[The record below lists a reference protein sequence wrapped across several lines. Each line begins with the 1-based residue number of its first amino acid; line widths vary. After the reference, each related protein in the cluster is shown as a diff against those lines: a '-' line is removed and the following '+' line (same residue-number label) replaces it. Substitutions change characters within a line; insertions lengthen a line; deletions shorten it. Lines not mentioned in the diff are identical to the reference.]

1 MLTLDTKSGPI
12 WDHFFSVAPLV
23 VIGTRSPA
31 GEPDLAPKH
40 MAGPAS
46 WDNYFAFVCAASHKT
61 LSNCLERG
69 SFSVSYPRPDQ
80 VLLAALAASPRAGEC
95 PKSDILSNLPLILD
109 PDCDPVLRDASLQ
122 LHCKLHNHL
131 AIGPNVLIIG
141 QVVSAAVHPE
151 ALRRSDED
159 DHDRIRQF
167 PLLAYVSPGRYAVI
181 EESQAFPFP
190 RDYSR

>member
-1 MLTLDTKSGPI
+1 VLDLDTTAGPI

-23 VIGTRSPA
+23 VIGTRSPS

-61 LSNCLERG
+61 LGNCLQSG

-80 VLLAALAASPRAGEC
+80 VLLAALAASPRSAEC
-95 PKSDILSNLPLILD
+95 SKSDILSRLPVREGQDGD
-109 PDCDPVLRDASLQ
+109 PLLLDASLH
-122 LHCKLHNHL
+122 LHCKLHKHL
-131 AIGPNVLIIG
+131 EVGPNVLVIG
-141 QVVSAAVHPE
+141 QVVSAAVHPD
-151 ALRRSDED
+151 AMRRTDED
-159 DHDRIRQF
+159 DHDRIQQF
-167 PLLAYVSPGRYAVI
+167 PLLAYVTPGRYAVI